1 MASRV
6 VDNLIA
12 LKILKMLVTPFNETD
27 AYHLGIIDVKGK
39 PLRKVGQ
46 LGTDAEKTS
55 YDMLHRLV
63 FSLKRILN
71 KLPGG
76 ENKLKSLIA
85 AYWLVKEQYQTGN
98 KITNSMLEEKFDDI
112 IKMLDNRVSLVE
124 EEIIVKKFLE
134 EDGMGAGAV
143 GGAPSGIA
151 NVTGAGVS
159 TDQPKI
165 YKKDIKKYKSN
176 QAGVISGMARR
187 PKLVGIK

>member
-1 MASRV
+1 MASRL

-12 LKILKMLVTPFNETD
+12 LKILKMLITPFNETE
-27 AYHLGIIDVKGK
+27 AYQLGIIDVKGK
-39 PLRKVGQ
+39 PIRKVNQ
-46 LGTDAEKTS
+46 LTTDAEKTA

-76 ENKLKSLIA
+76 ESKLKSLIA

-98 KITNSMLEEKFDDI
+98 KIPNSMLEEKFDDI
-112 IKMLDNRVSLVE
+112 MKMLDNRVSLVE
-124 EEIIVKKFLE
+124 EEILITKFLE

-143 GGAPSGIA
+143 GGAPA
-151 NVTGAGVS
+151 NSTGAMVS

-176 QAGVISGMARR
+176 QAGVIAGMARR
-187 PKLVGIK
+187 PKLVGVK